1 MTGKE
6 QARLLGLFMWLLTG
20 LQILIIALIGVFY
33 AFIFG
38 AVIMNSPRRA
48 NDPPPEMFAGILIV
62 IMVVLLGMTLLFSIP
77 KIVAGYGLRNEKS
90 WAKAWAIV
98 ACVMACMS
106 FPFGT
111 AIGVFGLVFLFG
123 DDGKRFFESPEFGT
137 KGLVGDATFAAPE
150 PNTWK

>member
-6 QARLLGLFMWLLTG
+6 QAKLLGLFMWLLTG

-33 AFIFG
+33 AFVFG
-38 AVIMNSPRRA
+38 MVIVNSPRRA

-62 IMVVLLGMTLLFSIP
+62 VMVVLLGMTLLFSVP

-111 AIGVFGLVFLFG
+111 AVGVYGLVFIFG
-123 DDGKRFFESPEFGT
+123 DKGKAYFDNPSFGSFNPQS
-137 KGLVGDATFAAPE
+137 VPPPP
-150 PNTWK
+150 PNSWQS